1 VTGAGVIALDNI
13 SMTFPGQRAL
23 DRVSLEIR
31 PGEVH
36 ALLGENGSGKSTLIK
51 ILAGLYVPDPG
62 STITLDGIVHR
73 RLTPIEAKSLGFRF
87 VHQDLG
93 LVREMN
99 ACENFGLTAGFAR
112 RRGLIRWREQAR
124 LVDECI
130 RAACVPV
137 DVMRPIGSLP
147 PIEQTGVAVAR
158 AVYGSGEQA
167 RLLVFDE
174 PTAALLPHEVDT
186 LMQII
191 RSLARRHVG
200 ILYVSHRLAEVVSL
214 ADRISVLRD
223 GRLVASV
230 RAEEGL
236 DKHALARLIAGET
249 YAEVSVEERQDQL
262 NDHGQVMRVEGLRTA
277 RLAGVTFSLRAG
289 EILGF
294 AGLAGSGR
302 EDVADA
308 LVGAGEAAEGTLRLR
323 DHELDIGRMASTA
336 AMNAGVSIMPSN
348 RDPAGAVSEFTI
360 RENILL
366 AQISRR
372 SAMHGRS
379 RREKRRFADQWL
391 DRVDVRPNQPTKPFV
406 ELSGG
411 NQQKVLVARALETQ
425 PAVLLLDDATAGVD
439 IAARQVI
446 YQLIIDYAASGGAV
460 VVCSADVEDLVSLC
474 TRVIVL
480 VDGIVHATLPR
491 DLVTEPSIL
500 AMAGGAPVPA

>member
-1 VTGAGVIALDNI
+1 
-13 SMTFPGQRAL
+13 
-23 DRVSLEIR
+23 
-31 PGEVH
+31 
-36 ALLGENGSGKSTLIK
+36 
-51 ILAGLYVPDPG
+51 
-62 STITLDGIVHR
+62 
-73 RLTPIEAKSLGFRF
+73 
-87 VHQDLG
+87 
-93 LVREMN
+93 
-99 ACENFGLTAGFAR
+99 
-112 RRGLIRWREQAR
+112 
-124 LVDECI
+124 
-130 RAACVPV
+130 
-137 DVMRPIGSLP
+137 
-147 PIEQTGVAVAR
+147 
-158 AVYGSGEQA
+158 
-167 RLLVFDE
+167 
-174 PTAALLPHEVDT
+174 
-186 LMQII
+186 
-191 RSLARRHVG
+191 
-200 ILYVSHRLAEVVSL
+200 
-214 ADRISVLRD
+214 
-223 GRLVASV
+223 
-230 RAEEGL
+230 
-236 DKHALARLIAGET
+236 
-249 YAEVSVEERQDQL
+249 
-262 NDHGQVMRVEGLRTA
+262 MRVEGLRTA

-302 EDVADA
+302 EEVADA

-391 DRVDVRPNQPTKPFV
+391 DRVNVRPNQPTKPFE

-460 VVCSADVEDLVSLC
+460 IVCSADVEDLVSLC

-491 DLVTEPSIL
+491 ELVTEPSIL